1 MFSCLGLCKKSSEE
15 EREPLLP
22 QHRDDTDRQHELRR
36 KLRTYQRL
44 RAVADGYM
52 PSNEQVIANLR
63 SLLASDVLNSQ
74 NEDLSDSGRTLVHY
88 VKKLAA
94 AVHCV
99 ASAQEWKRP
108 GTRLRLVLVQS
119 PSCGR
124 HRGHRGAGGQ
134 GEVES
139 GCSGRFVAPL
149 AFLPN
154 CYWFL

>member
-88 VKKLAA
+88 VKKWLQQSIALLQHKNGNDQVQDFVWYLSKARVAVDTEDIAERAA
-94 AVHCV
+94 KAKSKADV
-99 ASAQEWKRP
+99 A
-108 GTRLRLVLVQS
+108 
-119 PSCGR
+119 
-124 HRGHRGAGGQ
+124 AG
-134 GEVES
+134 
-139 GCSGRFVAPL
+139 L
-149 AFLPN
+149 
-154 CYWFL
+154 